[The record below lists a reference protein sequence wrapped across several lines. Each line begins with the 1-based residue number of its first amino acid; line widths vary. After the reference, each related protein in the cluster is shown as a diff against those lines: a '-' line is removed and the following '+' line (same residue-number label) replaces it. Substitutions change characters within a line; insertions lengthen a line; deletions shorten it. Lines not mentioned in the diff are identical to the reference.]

1 MIWVI
6 LRGIERPRFWLRAT
20 VDLLIVA
27 GVFAPLVYFA
37 VFDRDPP
44 WTEARGTVD
53 KGEVARG
60 DTQGITWNTIERRYC
75 REVRVY
81 RSLLSDGDA
90 SWLTPLSDAGVVM
103 DPDLP
108 RPVLKRG
115 SSPPFQIPMRTP
127 LGKTFYRV
135 NIVAACNWLQEWLP
149 ERWRIHETLPAVSF
163 LVTEQQEQHNGDDR
177 RSR

>member
-1 MIWVI
+1 MIWVM
-6 LRGIERPRFWLRAT
+6 LRGIERPHFWVRAT
-20 VDLLIVA
+20 VDLAIIV
-27 GVFAPLVYFA
+27 GVAAPLTYLA
-37 VFDRDPP
+37 AFDHDPP
-44 WTEARGTVD
+44 WDEARGTAE
-53 KGEVARG
+53 KTEIARG
-60 DTQGITWNTIERRYC
+60 DTQEIGWNTVERRYC
-75 REVRVY
+75 REVSIR
-81 RSLLSDGDA
+81 RSLISDDDQNWVSLLA
-90 SWLTPLSDAGVVM
+90 EVRVVM

-163 LVTEQQEQHNGDDR
+163 LVTEQQEQHDGDDR